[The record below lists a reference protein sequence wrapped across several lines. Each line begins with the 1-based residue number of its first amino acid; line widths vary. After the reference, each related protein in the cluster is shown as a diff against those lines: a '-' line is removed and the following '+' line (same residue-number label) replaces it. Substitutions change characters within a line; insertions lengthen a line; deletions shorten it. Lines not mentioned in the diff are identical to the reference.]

1 MHALLCV
8 GCQGNQVCAI
18 TTEWSHLQRPH
29 ETVKPDD
36 SDKTTVVVN
45 LKGYVNVTVLFYL
58 IFSNK
63 GTDDPKM
70 QKINKYSPLVI
81 LNL

>member
-1 MHALLCV
+1 M
-8 GCQGNQVCAI
+8 
-18 TTEWSHLQRPH
+18 
-29 ETVKPDD
+29 VKPDD

-45 LKGYVNVTVLFYL
+45 LEGYVNVTVLFYL